1 MTGWKMYSE
10 IHQLKSMGFNK
21 SQVARQTSLN
31 VKTVDKY
38 WEVSPDD
45 FAEIIKNSGNRK
57 KKLAPYQNVI
67 LSWLQQ
73 YPDMSASQVLDWL
86 EEHLHFEIRV
96 NGEKQNPRN
105 YLP

>member
-1 MTGWKMYSE
+1 M
-10 IHQLKSMGFNK
+10 
-21 SQVARQTSLN
+21 
-31 VKTVDKY
+31 
-38 WEVSPDD
+38 
-45 FAEIIKNSGNRK
+45 AEIAVFYVAVFAVFYFTAN
-57 KKLAPYQNVI
+57 
-67 LSWLQQ
+67 SWLQQ